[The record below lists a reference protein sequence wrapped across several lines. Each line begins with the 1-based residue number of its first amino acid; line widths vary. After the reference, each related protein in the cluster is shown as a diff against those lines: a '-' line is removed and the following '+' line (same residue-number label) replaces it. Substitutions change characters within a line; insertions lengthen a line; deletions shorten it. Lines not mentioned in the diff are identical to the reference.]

1 MSGAW
6 PSSTRGRGRG
16 RGRGTVADYKARR
29 RRTAMSIPAATVRKA
44 IESIRES
51 ARAAVE
57 AKGED
62 IKRD

>member
-1 MSGAW
+1 
-6 PSSTRGRGRG
+6 
-16 RGRGTVADYKARR
+16 
-29 RRTAMSIPAATVRKA
+29 MSIPAATVRKA